1 MCCLA
6 VNEQFDSKPKVY
18 CAHLYDKDFGEGVN
32 LSQKRIPTQDY
43 LTSEKPM
50 PVYRLK
56 VTPNFSPI
64 DVNLQFIIEEGWSN
78 ADRIRFHAETKLKE
92 TKNQLMNTLLKSV
105 KPHLLIRR
113 YDRAEDSF
121 LSIHIALDGTLD
133 IFSNDRDFAHKYLHG
148 LFLEFPPSFHSSE
161 ELDVSEEWVDNDP
174 ETYAFFLGLLQ
185 GALGWDSFNQ
195 IPSAIKTSLEE
206 AEKALSIANYRSCVV
221 MCRRTTE
228 ALLKFAFQRLLN
240 RAPVDNQGRTLTL
253 DAMIKHFRQQQPPP
267 IPAHLLHILDSIR
280 VIGNVPGA
288 HPVEM
293 EGYKFSK
300 LDAEFALASVQYFV
314 EQYFSQIDKEVS
326 QYYTLTIDLDEE

>member
-1 MCCLA
+1 M
-6 VNEQFDSKPKVY
+6 
-18 CAHLYDKDFGEGVN
+18 
-32 LSQKRIPTQDY
+32 SQKKIPIQEY
-43 LTSEKPM
+43 LTSEKPV
-50 PVYRLK
+50 PVFRLK

-64 DVNLQFIIEEGWSN
+64 DINLQFIIEEGWSN
-78 ADRIRFHAETKLKE
+78 ADRIRFHTETKLKK
-92 TKNQLMNTLLKSV
+92 TKNQLMNTLLKSL

-113 YDRAEDSF
+113 YDRAEDTF
-121 LSIHIALDGTLD
+121 LSIHIALDGTFE

-148 LFLEFPPSFHSSE
+148 LFLEFPPSFHSLE
-161 ELDVSEEWVDNDP
+161 DLNVSEEWVDNP
-174 ETYAFFLGLLQ
+174 ETNAFFLGLLQ

-195 IPSAIKTSLEE
+195 IPSAIKTSFEE

-228 ALLKFAFQRLLN
+228 ALLKFAFKRLLN
-240 RAPVDNQGRTLTL
+240 RAPVDNQGRTLTF
-253 DAMIKHFRQQQPPP
+253 DSMIKHFRQQQPPP

-288 HPVEM
+288 HPVEI

-326 QYYTLTIDLDEE
+326 EYYTLTINLDEE